1 MKEIKFDLDQATS
14 FFEGTLTITFEPLDE
29 QKFHTN
35 LLNYFTILKFN
46 PYALPFNQDY
56 DIKLEVQNR
65 EFEFNRASLSK
76 ISSVFKEMFETC
88 TSTDGNLPIPNESIQ
103 TIETFKHILDGY
115 GSNPIKMTVAL
126 CKFADKF
133 DIQPLIKACLEH
145 FAKNLSKE
153 NMYEI
158 AILAYKVDDFHLMR
172 KVATF
177 ITKNYDDETRNF
189 FEENPE
195 CSAKLFQSML

>member
-1 MKEIKFDLDQATS
+1 
-14 FFEGTLTITFEPLDE
+14 
-29 QKFHTN
+29 
-35 LLNYFTILKFN
+35 
-46 PYALPFNQDY
+46 
-56 DIKLEVQNR
+56 
-65 EFEFNRASLSK
+65 
-76 ISSVFKEMFETC
+76 MFETC
-88 TSTDGNLPIPNESIQ
+88 ISTDGNLPIPNESIQ
-103 TIETFKHILDGY
+103 TIETFKHILDGI
-115 GSNPIKMTVAL
+115 NPIEITVPL

-195 CSAKLFQSML
+195 CSAKLFQSMLQNCYI